1 MHIKCASLIETD
13 SMANVFW
20 KIHGAVKK
28 EGYIQ
33 VDSRRPGSKSSRL
46 LRLPK
51 GQYLGHISI

>member
-1 MHIKCASLIETD
+1 MPIKCASLIETD
-13 SMANVFW
+13 SMANVLW
-20 KIHGAVKK
+20 KIHGAVKR

-33 VDSRRPGSKSSRL
+33 VDSRRPCPKSSSL